1 MENKNNHQY
10 RAAIY
15 ARYSSVGQRD
25 ESIEGQIRECED
37 FAKRNNISVVKIYA
51 DKAVSGTSTA
61 RRDQFN
67 KMIRD
72 SEKGIFDAVIC
83 WKIDRFARNRYDSA
97 MNKARLKKNGCRLF
111 YAKESIPDGPEGIIL
126 ESVMEGYAEYYS
138 ENLSQNVKRGNYE
151 SALDCK
157 TLGVKVL
164 GYRKAPDGKY
174 EIDPETAPAIQY
186 IFEQYVKGTP
196 SVKIVE
202 ELNNRG
208 YKTLT
213 GGKFGKNSV
222 AQIVRNEKYA
232 GVYTYKDSIRIE
244 GGIPALVDRETFD
257 KCQAILA
264 EHRHSPHSQ
273 SGKAVGKYL
282 LTGKLYCGE
291 CGAAMVSG
299 TGTSKTGRKYG
310 YYQCSQAQFH
320 KCDKKRVKKEW
331 IENIVID
338 KLKEIIHDDKFIDMV
353 ADKAVEYQNYTIVN
367 YRRSATSELERRRK
381 DAIKARDNIIQAI
394 EGGLISAALTARY
407 KALDEEIIAL
417 DSAIADYKHD
427 TPIFTK
433 EQIVFYFKQFRKKV
447 VDNKQYEERL
457 IDTFLNSAFLYNDGR
472 LVICFNYSGDN
483 NKLTLTEIDS
493 ALNEFKDYPE
503 TADCRDL
510 SEAGNSSKLS
520 SICGPDRDNTNTI
533 TVVFIGLVVA
543 IIVRT

>member
-1 MENKNNHQY
+1 MENKNTHQY

-37 FAKRNNISVVKIYA
+37 FAKRNNISIVKVYA
-51 DKAVSGTSTA
+51 DRAVSGTSTCK
-61 RRDQFN
+61 RDEFN
-67 KMIRD
+67 KMIKD

-97 MNKARLKKNGCRLF
+97 MNKAKLKKNGCRLF

-151 SALDCK
+151 SALECK

-174 EIDPETAPAIQY
+174 EIDPESAPAIRY
-186 IFEQYVKGTP
+186 IFEQYANGIP
-196 SVKIVE
+196 SVKIVD

-213 GGKFGKNSV
+213 GGKFNKNSV
-222 AQIVRNEKYA
+222 AQIVKNEKYA
-232 GVYTYKDSIRIE
+232 GVYTYKDSIRVE

-257 KCQAILA
+257 KCQRIL
-264 EHRHSPHSQ
+264 EKHRRSPCTSN
-273 SGKAVGKYL
+273 GKAVGKYL

-291 CGAAMVSG
+291 CGATMVSG
-299 TGTSKTGRKYG
+299 TGTSKTGRRYG
-310 YYQCSQAQFH
+310 YYQCSKAQFH
-320 KCDKKRVKKEW
+320 KCNKKRVKKEW
-331 IENIVID
+331 IEKIVTD
-338 KLKEIIHDDKFIDMV
+338 KLKEIIHDDKFIDMIS
-353 ADKAVEYQNYTIVN
+353 DKAVEYQNNTLIT
-367 YRRSATSELERRRK
+367 YRHEATSELERRRK

-407 KALDEEIIAL
+407 KALDDEIVTL
-417 DSAIADYKHD
+417 DAAIADYKHE

-433 EQIVFYFKQFRKKV
+433 REIVFYLKQLREKA
-447 VDNKQYEERL
+447 VDNEKYEEKL

-493 ALNEFKDYPE
+493 VLNECPE
-503 TADCRDL
+503 TADCGDL
-510 SEAGNSSKLS
+510 LEAEKGSNLLS
-520 SICGPDRDNTNTI
+520 PCPPI
-533 TVVFIGLVVA
+533 F
-543 IIVRT
+543 